1 MTTTDVIQVLEALP
15 VIWKSSKVDET
26 KTLEQMKY
34 YWITELSKYPNV
46 RIGSIIRYNVN
57 RDFNCL

>member
-1 MTTTDVIQVLEALP
+1 MTATDVIQVLESLP
-15 VIWKSSKVDET
+15 VIWKPSKVDET

-34 YWITELSKYPNV
+34 YWITELSKCPNV

-57 RDFNCL
+57 KDFGCL